1 MAESV
6 ESAIN
11 EFYKLKNKYE
21 IELFKRK
28 KTILNNVTLS
38 SKEKKTEF
46 KKLKPKCINCK
57 RPGGTIFSVKFFP
70 GDDGYRE
77 FRAVC
82 GIVSDPCNLNIT
94 VQTGKYNL
102 LPVVL
107 EEIEK
112 EIQDNKKSIID
123 DKNRLLFGLMTTETA
138 LKNFEEIKDYI
149 SSLTALLETYL
160 DEYNSI
166 TDNVEKKTE
175 LKESVTQSYFY
186 IEEIKLSI
194 TKFDE
199 EDNTQY
205 VRDAVNIYLNRLMPL
220 LNKISELKYKENT
233 VYYNENENT
242 YNLMQNQYTSQSLEF
257 TYFNNKVLNY
267 DVGLKAIIPKKPVKK
282 GLVIES
288 SSNENSSSSTKI
300 TPLQPITFIPEPSS
314 NEPSTNEK
322 DSDEK
327 DSDDEFMK
335 QLDKI

>member
-21 IELFKRK
+21 IEIFKK
-28 KTILNNVTLS
+28 NKTILNNVTLS
-38 SKEKKTEF
+38 SKEKKNEF

-57 RPGGTIFSVKFFP
+57 RPGGTLFSVKFFP
-70 GDDGYRE
+70 GKDEYRE

-107 EEIEK
+107 EDIEK
-112 EIQDNKKSIID
+112 EIRNNKKSIID

-138 LKNFEEIKDYI
+138 LQNFEEIKDYI
-149 SSLTALLETYL
+149 SSLTALLESYL

-166 TDNVEKKTE
+166 TDNLEKKTE
-175 LKESVTQSYFY
+175 LKESITKSYFY
-186 IEEIKLSI
+186 IAEIKLSI
-194 TKFDE
+194 KKFNE

-205 VRDAVNIYLNRLMPL
+205 VRDAVNIYLNSLNPL
-220 LNKISELKYKENT
+220 LNKISELKYKENA
-233 VYYNENENT
+233 VYYNENDNT
-242 YNLMQNQYTSQSLEF
+242 YNLIQKQYTNQSLEF

-267 DVGLKAIIPKKPVKK
+267 DVGLQATLPKPAVKK

-288 SSNENSSSSTKI
+288 SSDENTSSSKKITQMNVDESVSNEN
-300 TPLQPITFIPEPSS
+300 E
-314 NEPSTNEK
+314 
-322 DSDEK
+322 
-327 DSDDEFMK
+327 
-335 QLDKI
+335 LDVESMNDTI

>member
-21 IELFKRK
+21 IEILKRK

-57 RPGGTIFSVKFFP
+57 RPGGTLFSVKFFP
-70 GDDGYRE
+70 GKDEYRE

-82 GIVSDPCNLNIT
+82 GVVADPCNLNIT
-94 VQTGKYNL
+94 VQTGKYEL

-107 EEIEK
+107 EGIEK

-123 DKNRLLFGLMTTETA
+123 YKNRLLFGLMTTETA

-149 SSLTALLETYL
+149 SNLTSLLETYL

-166 TDNVEKKTE
+166 TDNLEKKTE
-175 LKESVTQSYFY
+175 LKESITQSYFY

-194 TKFDE
+194 KKFNE
-199 EDNTQY
+199 EDNVQY
-205 VRDAVNIYLNRLMPL
+205 VRDAVNIYLNSLNPL
-220 LNKISELKYKENT
+220 LNKISGLKYKENT
-233 VYYNENENT
+233 VYFNENDNT
-242 YNLMQNQYTSQSLEF
+242 YNLMQHQYTSQSLEF

-267 DVGLKAIIPKKPVKK
+267 DVGLKAVISKPPIKKA
-282 GLVIES
+282 LIIES
-288 SSNENSSSSTKI
+288 SSEEKSLSTSSSKKI
-300 TPLQPITFIPEPSS
+300 NPLPTPDSS
-314 NEPSTNEK
+314 
-322 DSDEK
+322 SDVN
-327 DSDDEFMK
+327 DSDDESV
-335 QLDKI
+335 

>member
-1 MAESV
+1 MVESV

-21 IELFKRK
+21 IELFKKK

-38 SKEKKTEF
+38 SKEKKIEF

-57 RPGGTIFSVKFFP
+57 RPGGTLFSVKFFP

-82 GIVSDPCNLNIT
+82 GVVSDPCNLNIT

-102 LPVVL
+102 LPIVL
-107 EEIEK
+107 EDIEK

-138 LKNFEEIKDYI
+138 LQNFEEIKDYI
-149 SSLTALLETYL
+149 SNLTALLETYL

-166 TDNVEKKTE
+166 TDNLEKKTE
-175 LKESVTQSYFY
+175 LKESITKSYFY

-194 TKFDE
+194 KKFNE

-205 VRDAVNIYLNRLMPL
+205 VRDAVNLYLNSLNPL
-220 LNKISELKYKENT
+220 LNKISELKYKENV
-233 VYYNENENT
+233 VYFNENDNT
-242 YNLMQNQYTSQSLEF
+242 YNLIQRQNTNQSLEF

-267 DVGLKAIIPKKPVKK
+267 DVGLKAVISKPPVKK

-288 SSNENSSSSTKI
+288 SSDEKSLSSSSKKI
-300 TPLQPITFIPEPSS
+300 APLQQITFIPESSSETKSS
-314 NEPSTNEK
+314 N
-322 DSDEK
+322 
-327 DSDDEFMK
+327 DSDDESAK
-335 QLDKI
+335 QLDENI

>member
-6 ESAIN
+6 ETAIN

-21 IELFKRK
+21 TELFKK
-28 KTILNNVTLS
+28 NKIILNNVALS
-38 SKEKKTEF
+38 SKEKKNEF

-57 RPGGTIFSVKFFP
+57 RPGGTLFSVKFFP
-70 GDDGYRE
+70 GKDDYKE

-82 GIVSDPCNLNIT
+82 GVISNPCNLNIT

-107 EEIEK
+107 EGIEK

-288 SSNENSSSSTKI
+288 SSNEKSSSSTKI

-314 NEPSTNEK
+314 NEK